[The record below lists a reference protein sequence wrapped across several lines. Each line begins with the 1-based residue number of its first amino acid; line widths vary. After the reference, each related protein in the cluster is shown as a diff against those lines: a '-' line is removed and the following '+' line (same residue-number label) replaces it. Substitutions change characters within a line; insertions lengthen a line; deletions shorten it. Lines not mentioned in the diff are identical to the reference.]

1 MIDKEHVFPIVRYI
15 EPKDRQV
22 KSAIEPEAMIASR
35 WKLIIHNSASLANCK
50 LLDIRIKRYKADL
63 TGWRG

>member
-35 WKLIIHNSASLANCK
+35 WKLIIHNSTSLANCK
-50 LLDIRIKRYKADL
+50 LLDIRIK
-63 TGWRG
+63 